1 METVKKNTMETYKNE
16 TLHYEQ
22 MQLNLSC
29 AYQAST
35 LREQYIKER
44 EQQFKERE
52 QQFKEREK
60 QFKEREQ
67 HIKVKDQY
75 IKELEESLQYY
86 KGKCQCLEKD
96 LLEMAKNEDT

>member
-52 QQFKEREK
+52 QQFKERE
-60 QFKEREQ
+60 Q

>member
-35 LREQYIKER
+35 LREQYI
-44 EQQFKERE
+44 KERE

>member
-52 QQFKEREK
+52 QK
-60 QFKEREQ
+60 FKEREQ

>member
-35 LREQYIKER
+35 LREPKIQRTRTTYQGQRPI
-44 EQQFKERE
+44 
-52 QQFKEREK
+52 
-60 QFKEREQ
+60 
-67 HIKVKDQY
+67 Y
-75 IKELEESLQYY
+75 
-86 KGKCQCLEKD
+86 
-96 LLEMAKNEDT
+96 